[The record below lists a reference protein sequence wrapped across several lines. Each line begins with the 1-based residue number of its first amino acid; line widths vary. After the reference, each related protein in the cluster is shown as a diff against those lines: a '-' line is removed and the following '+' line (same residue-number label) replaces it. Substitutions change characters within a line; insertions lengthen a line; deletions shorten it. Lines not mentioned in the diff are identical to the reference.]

1 MYIYY
6 MELMGQLYILY
17 IPEESLTMVVLP
29 GAVVEPAVVGAVTAC
44 CAPVD
49 KACIK
54 QVRTHV
60 YTYHVH

>member
-1 MYIYY
+1 

-29 GAVVEPAVVGAVTAC
+29 GAVVEPAVVEAVTAC

-54 QVRTHV
+54 QVCTHM
-60 YTYHVH
+60 YIYHVH